1 MTGKIF
7 KNMVLV
13 STLVFALCVTIFMGT
28 MYEYFES
35 RVYNELE
42 SEAILAAQGEASGG
56 EKFFSALELSNR
68 LTWIAADGTVLY
80 DSAADAGTME
90 NHGNRE
96 EFQEALTNGSGKSE
110 HYSDIY
116 LEKTLYYALQAA
128 DGTVV
133 RLSCTQ
139 NTVLTLLLGMIGPI
153 LWVFLLAL
161 ICSGAL
167 ASHLSRKITKPL
179 NEISLDHPEES
190 GVYPELKPMVQR
202 LNEQNR
208 TIHRQMDELSRKQR
222 EFNAITENMQEGFIL
237 LDQRGAILSSN
248 HSAERFFRQENR
260 KELRLNASAELKQAA
275 EAALTGQHSEQ
286 LLEQNG
292 RIYQLVSNPV
302 IVSGQ
307 VNGGVLFLIDV
318 TEKEQREQLRR
329 EFTANVSHEL
339 KTPLTSI
346 SGFAELM
353 KDGLVPPDKMK
364 EFAGDIYRESHR
376 LTDLVG
382 DILKLSK
389 LDEGSTYPEEPVDLY
404 DLSMEIADRLAPE
417 AVRHG
422 IHISVTG
429 QHCAVQGA
437 RQILDEMIY
446 NLCDNAIKYNVSGGT
461 VKVHIERAGSKTK
474 LSVADTGIGIPYGDQ
489 NRVFERFY
497 RVDKSHSKEV
507 GGTGLGLSIVKHAA
521 QYHNAELR
529 MESTPGKGT
538 TITIIFPEK
547 L

>member
-42 SEAILAAQGEASGG
+42 SEAILAAQGETSGG
-56 EKFFSALELSNR
+56 EKFFSDLELSNR
-68 LTWIAADGTVLY
+68 LTWIAQDGTVLY
-80 DSAADAGTME
+80 DSAADASTME

-96 EFQEALTNGSGKSE
+96 EFQEALANGFGKSE
-110 HYSDIY
+110 HYSGIY

-161 ICSGAL
+161 VCSGAL

-248 HSAERFFRQENR
+248 HSAERFFRQGNQ
-260 KELRLNASAELKQAA
+260 KELRLNESAELKQAA

-429 QHCAVQGA
+429 KHCMVQGA

-538 TITIIFPEK
+538 TITVIFPEK

>member
-56 EKFFSALELSNR
+56 EKFFSDLELSNR

-90 NHGNRE
+90 NHSNRE

-248 HSAERFFRQENR
+248 HSAERFFRQGNQ

-286 LLEQNG
+286 LLEQND

-422 IHISVTG
+422 IHISVSG
-429 QHCAVQGA
+429 KHCMVQGA

-538 TITIIFPEK
+538 TITVIFPEK